1 MVEESDAVRLARI
14 EEQVKTLYRQNEA
27 MAKQQ
32 ETLTEEVRE
41 LVAVMNRGRGA
52 FGFAMV
58 MAGAMGAAAMKF
70 IAAFGGIK

>member
-1 MVEESDAVRLARI
+1 MSESLDIKLARL
-14 EEQVKTLYRQNEA
+14 EEQMKTLFKQN
-27 MAKQQ
+27 

-58 MAGAMGAAAMKF
+58 KAGAMGAAAVK
-70 IAAFGGIK
+70 IAGFMMAKI